1 MKHSTARRSLV
12 LLVAATAL
20 IAAACGGGDSSKEG
34 DEKTSATPAG
44 AVTSLDDVKIATVQ
58 ILGEGEIRTFE
69 GSTNFSGTGSGFVV
83 SPDGYIVT
91 NNHVVTGA
99 GSLQVRLD
107 GVEDEIPA
115 KVIGVSE
122 CNDLAVI
129 QLTDEDDYRF
139 LTWSSKTPEPPL
151 EVYAAGFPLGDPEFT
166 ITKGIVS
173 KADADGDTS
182 WASVRSV
189 VEHDANI
196 QPGNSGGPLVDTKG
210 QVVAVNYSNG
220 DAGTGTSQFFAIN
233 AEDAQEVV
241 EDLKKGDQDSIGVN
255 GEAFV
260 DEEAGVAGV
269 WVSGVAPGGL
279 AAKAGVKPGDI
290 ITTLNGV
297 PLESGTLNE
306 YCDVLRSNDLT
317 DAISLRVVRL
327 DTEEV
332 LEGEL
337 NGPELEA
344 TFSFASELGGDL
356 EGGGGGEAPSSEF
369 TEVTDDTGS
378 IVMSV
383 PSNWSDVS
391 TEPQDLL
398 GDGTPSPAIVAA
410 PDQAAFLSDTG
421 PGVLLAYLQDVGQF
435 ALDDLLDSGV
445 ADSDCTEA
453 SRSDYADGVFT
464 GRFVELDCN
473 GVVGLLLVANP
484 DDDPESIMLVAGA
497 ATTEADL
504 RAIDQILSSFNLT

>member
-1 MKHSTARRSLV
+1 MKRSSARRSLV
-12 LLVAATAL
+12 LLLAATAL
-20 IAAACGGGDSSKEG
+20 IASACGGGDDSAKG
-34 DEKTSATPAG
+34 GGEKKSAAAAG
-44 AVTSLDDVKIATVQ
+44 AVTTLDDVKLATVQ

-139 LTWSSKTPEPPL
+139 LTWSSTTPEPPL

-173 KADADGDTS
+173 KAEADGDTS

-196 QPGNSGGPLVDTKG
+196 QPGNSGGPLVDSKG
-210 QVVAVNYSNG
+210 QVVAVNYANG

-233 AEDAQEVV
+233 AEDAQGVV
-241 EDLKKGDQDSIGVN
+241 DDLKKGDQDSIGVN

-290 ITTLNGV
+290 IETLNGV
-297 PLESGTLNE
+297 PLDSGTL
-306 YCDVLRSNDLT
+306 
-317 DAISLRVVRL
+317 
-327 DTEEV
+327 EE
-332 LEGEL
+332 
-337 NGPELEA
+337 
-344 TFSFASELGGDL
+344 
-356 EGGGGGEAPSSEF
+356 
-369 TEVTDDTGS
+369 
-378 IVMSV
+378 
-383 PSNWSDVS
+383 
-391 TEPQDLL
+391 
-398 GDGTPSPAIVAA
+398 
-410 PDQAAFLSDTG
+410 
-421 PGVLLAYLQDVGQF
+421 
-435 ALDDLLDSGV
+435 
-445 ADSDCTEA
+445 
-453 SRSDYADGVFT
+453 
-464 GRFVELDCN
+464 
-473 GVVGLLLVANP
+473 
-484 DDDPESIMLVAGA
+484 
-497 ATTEADL
+497 
-504 RAIDQILSSFNLT
+504 